1 MVGRVGETVSTAMK
15 MTMGVKTTPP
25 GGVAKKPAMVLLPI
39 LVAEVVRW
47 SVWRERLVGRAR
59 HPRMLRYGVWAGKTN
74 WSGSSHRGGKRLRR
88 SGSSR

>member
-1 MVGRVGETVSTAMK
+1 MVGRVGETVPTAMK

-47 SVWRERLVGRAR
+47 SVRRERLVRKAR
-59 HPRMLRYGVWAGKTN
+59 PRMLRYGVWAGKTN